1 MIKYL
6 LKHDIQLLLTKMNL
20 GNPLMSDV
28 KNKRPN
34 PPLLSMKFIPL
45 SLTAITLVSLTP
57 CNAALLNVLPGLNNV
72 EITQV
77 IYEETKV
84 TTGGVVSQVT
94 VTQNAPV
101 GTANDG
107 VTPPGSGF
115 AFTNAPVRMNTVQV
129 RPSPGIL
136 VDLHFVNS
144 VGATV
149 LNVNSE
155 LASINGIGVFNHT
168 ASGGFTSLNTLSKDG
183 IPAFSTALASTFS
196 NNDLRNF
203 SYYDFLSDKVSGAPR
218 TPTLNVPDYDVLYT
232 SPMLATD
239 YIVISERNGNTF
251 FEVTPLDV
259 NGNVIAGANVLRFGG
274 LQTDPANGASYSRY
288 QWNTGYASPGNQPTQ
303 AQALTVAA
311 GSKFFEGTGL
321 TAVPIGGFRIDND
334 GEADVKMMIFSDTP
348 FENRLIPEPSTF
360 LMGLSAAL
368 LFAFSRNRGSRKA
381 D

>member
-28 KNKRPN
+28 KNKCPN
-34 PPLLSMKFIPL
+34 PPLIPMKFIPL

-115 AFTNAPVRMNTVQV
+115 AFSNAPVRMNTVQV

-149 LNVNSE
+149 LNVNPS
-155 LASINGIGVFNHT
+155 LASISGVGVFNHT
-168 ASGGFTSLNTLSKDG
+168 ASGGFTALNTLSNAG
-183 IPAFSTALASTFS
+183 LPAFSTALASTFS

-203 SYYDFLSDKVSGAPR
+203 SFYDFLSSPPNES
-218 TPTLNVPDYDVLYT
+218 TPFGTHDYDILYT

-274 LQTDPANGASYSRY
+274 LQTDPANGDAYSRY
-288 QWNTGYASPGNQPTQ
+288 QWNTGYASPGNLPTQ

-321 TAVPIGGFRIDND
+321 TAVPVGGFRIDND